1 MQFILHPQERNK
13 LPDQVRI
20 NEEQWSSKQSVYK
33 NHHRAAK
40 RGTEMQRKSNPLTE
54 RMFHILVKHVKQ
66 HASQQPIKA
75 NRVCIEIN
83 YKVHPLNIEMLHCIQ
98 TAQSYFALKCDMWNN
113 YKIEYHF
120 CNCTYEVQLISL
132 IQTLAIADQLVPFK
146 IATGYLKYHNRT
158 LQVQPERFITLL

>member
-1 MQFILHPQERNK
+1 MDFKKHPQEKNK
-13 LPDQVRI
+13 LPDEVRI

-40 RGTEMQRKSNPLTE
+40 RGTEMQRNGNPLTE

-83 YKVHPLNIEMLHCIQ
+83 YKTHPLNIEMLHCIQ
-98 TAQSYFALKCDMWNN
+98 TGQCYFALKCTILND
-113 YKIEYHF
+113 YKIDYHF
-120 CNCTYEVQLISL
+120 CDCPFEMELTRLIM
-132 IQTLAIADQLVPFK
+132 TLALTDCLESFK
-146 IATGYLKYHNRT
+146 CSTSYTNFHNRS
-158 LQVQPERFITLL
+158 LQVQPERFIKLL